1 MVFGQVLSYRLL
13 GDERYLAFSF
23 IKMPIYSSCALGLKS
38 LFETKEKQR
47 EGEKEGDCEES

>member
-23 IKMPIYSSCALGLKS
+23 IKMPIYSSCALGLKG
-38 LFETKEKQR
+38 LFEAKEKQR
-47 EGEKEGDCEES
+47 EGEKEGDCVS